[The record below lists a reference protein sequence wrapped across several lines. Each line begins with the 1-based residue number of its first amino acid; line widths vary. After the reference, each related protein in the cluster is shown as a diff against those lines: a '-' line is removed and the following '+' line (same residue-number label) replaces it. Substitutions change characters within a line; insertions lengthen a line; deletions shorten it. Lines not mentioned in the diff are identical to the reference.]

1 MFKLLDVLRTQYVRL
16 PRPLKTA
23 IAPALRMLPFSVRF
37 GRTYWMVRESIV
49 RSQTDAQFV
58 QQFQVSALR
67 ALLGRAFQHSRHFSS
82 VLQTALGTP
91 CDVELAKFT
100 PAELP
105 KLPVLT
111 KLELIEAP
119 ENFLIAG
126 PGSYDV
132 RFTSGSSGRPSTQ
145 IYLDRD
151 RSVRE
156 FAFVHHLWSRIGYKV
171 GDGRAIL
178 RDYAG
183 NIASI
188 ENTWQYD
195 PVLGELWLSPFHLNE
210 ATMDQYLELLH
221 RYRVRFLY
229 GVPSAITLLARHAM
243 LRGWQP
249 PQSFLGVLCA
259 SETLFPDQ
267 LRLMSKCFLVPVI
280 AHYGM
285 TERVAIAGE
294 LVDRPGTYEFEP
306 LYGIV
311 ELVDNAGKLVTVPG
325 QTGRIVCTGLFSKAM
340 ALIRFDVG
348 DRATLV
354 RPATFE
360 NCYRLQVSGIQSRWN
375 QEFVIGKNGEKIG
388 VINLDRENYF
398 GIIQEYQYAQS
409 IPGVAVFRVVPN
421 PRATREQID
430 AVLAEISDRV
440 RGVVDF
446 QLEIVPSIAVGL
458 TGKRNY
464 VDQKIATVDH

>member
-1 MFKLLDVLRTQYVRL
+1 MSALLDVMRTQYVRL
-16 PRPLKTA
+16 PRSLKTA
-23 IAPALRMLPFSVRF
+23 IAPALRLLPLSVRF
-37 GRTYWMVRESIV
+37 GSTYWATRENIV

-58 QQFQVSALR
+58 QQYQVAALR
-67 ALLGRAFQHSRHFSS
+67 ALLGRAFRHSRHFSGI
-82 VLQTALGTP
+82 LQTILGASCEP
-91 CDVELAKFT
+91 ELAKFT
-100 PAELP
+100 PEDLP

-111 KLELIEAP
+111 KLDLVEAP
-119 ENFLIAG
+119 ESFLIGG
-126 PGSYDV
+126 PGSFDV
-132 RFTSGSSGRPSTQ
+132 RFTSGSSGRPPAQ

-156 FAFVHHLWSRIGYKV
+156 FAFVHHIWSHIGYKAN
-171 GDGRAIL
+171 DGRAIL

-195 PVLGELWLSPFHLNE
+195 PVLRELWLSPFHLNE
-210 ATMDQYLELLH
+210 ATMDQYLEMLH

-243 LRGWQP
+243 LHGWQP
-249 PQSFLGVLCA
+249 PRSFRGVLCA

-267 LRLMSKCFLVPVI
+267 RRLISKSFGVSVI

-294 LVDRPGTYEFEP
+294 LVDGPETYEFEP

-311 ELVDNAGKLVTVPG
+311 ELVDNAGKPVTVPG

-340 ALIRFDVG
+340 ALIRYDVG

-360 NCYRLQVSGIQSRWN
+360 NCYRLQVRDIQSRWN
-375 QEFVIGKNGEKIG
+375 QEFVVGKNGEKIG

-421 PRATREQID
+421 PRATRAQVD

-446 QLEIVPSIAVGL
+446 QLEIVPSIAVGP

-464 VDQKIATVDH
+464 VDQQFATVDR